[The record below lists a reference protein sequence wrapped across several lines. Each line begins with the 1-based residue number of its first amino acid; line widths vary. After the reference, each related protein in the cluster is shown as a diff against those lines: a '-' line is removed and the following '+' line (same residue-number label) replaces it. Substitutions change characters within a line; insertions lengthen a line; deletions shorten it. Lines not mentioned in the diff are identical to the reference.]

1 MPPAVQC
8 WAAIPA
14 AGIGSRLAAE
24 RPKQYLPLCRRTMLE
39 HSLRPF
45 LGHARIRGV
54 VVAIADGDPWWPEL
68 PAAVRVRVTVVQG
81 GAERHQSVLNCLRH
95 LLTVGDPGDWVL
107 VHDAARPC
115 LRRADVDALLEQAGA
130 HPVGGIL
137 ALPVRDT
144 MKRADA
150 AGDIAATVDRANL
163 WHALTPQMFR
173 LGALAGAISAAAAA
187 GRLITDEAQAMEFAG
202 TPGRLVRGH
211 ADNIKVTLSD
221 DLAMAELFLSRLE
234 ERE

>member
-1 MPPAVQC
+1 MSAAVQC

-24 RPKQYLPLCRRTMLE
+24 RPKQYLTLRGRTILE

-45 LGHARIRGV
+45 LGHGRIRGV
-54 VVAIADGDPWWPEL
+54 VVAIAAGDPWWPEL
-68 PAAVRVRVTVVQG
+68 PVPLRRQVSVVEG
-81 GAERHQSVLNCLRH
+81 GAERLHSVLNCLRH
-95 LLTVGDPGDWVL
+95 LLTLGKPEDWVL

-115 LRRADVDALLEQAGA
+115 LRRADLDALLDRAGA

-137 ALPVRDT
+137 AVPVRDT

-150 AGDIAATVDRANL
+150 AGNIAATVDRASL

-173 LGALAGAISAAAAA
+173 LGPLERAIGAAAA
-187 GRLITDEAQAMEFAG
+187 GGRLVTDEAQAMEFAG
-202 TPGRLVRGH
+202 TPGRLVHGH
-211 ADNIKVTLSD
+211 ADNIKVTLPD
-221 DLAMAELFLSRLE
+221 DLAMADLFLSRLE
-234 ERE
+234 EDT